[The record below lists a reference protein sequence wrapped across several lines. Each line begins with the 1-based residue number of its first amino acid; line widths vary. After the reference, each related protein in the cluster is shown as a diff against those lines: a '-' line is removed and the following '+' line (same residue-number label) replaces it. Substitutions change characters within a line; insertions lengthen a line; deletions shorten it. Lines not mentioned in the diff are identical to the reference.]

1 MTGSK
6 AVVAHDVLY
15 GRKSLFTTIGALR
28 DEKNIETVG
37 AASII
42 TPNGV
47 GVQAY
52 RDRGI
57 VSVSLIDYEH
67 LLDSALSKEL
77 LSKGEYS
84 EILGIYATS
93 KVMER

>member
-1 MTGSK
+1 M
-6 AVVAHDVLY
+6 
-15 GRKSLFTTIGALR
+15 
-28 DEKNIETVG
+28 
-37 AASII
+37 
-42 TPNGV
+42 
-47 GVQAY
+47 
-52 RDRGI
+52 
-57 VSVSLIDYEH
+57 SVSLIDYEH